1 MGTRQGEGRGA
12 LKNQLTKTDK
22 YGHSHFLPEALQMP
36 TAEKGGGSLLIAWQ
50 LKGKKVLII
59 GGGEV
64 ASQRV
69 DSIMN
74 TDALITI
81 ISLSA
86 SLHERTRKLI
96 SQFPLSIQLLDKAY
110 EPNTDNTKLLD
121 YDFVLTALDDFEISE
136 EICQF
141 CREHRIPVNAA
152 DIPELCDFYFGSQIR
167 DGPLQ
172 IMVSTN
178 GNGPRL
184 ANLVKGTIVKALSGN
199 EGAAIR
205 KVGVLRM
212 KLRERAPGVGGEVG
226 KRRMS
231 WMTRLCNEWS
241 MEELGAL
248 NEENIQRLLNE
259 GWENDRVPSPG
270 ALGAKF
276 PRIHAPSSNNN
287 IIPGFIGFCAGLM
300 CIITWK
306 WLRQ

>member
-1 MGTRQGEGRGA
+1 MST
-12 LKNQLTKTDK
+12 T
-22 YGHSHFLPEALQMP
+22 
-36 TAEKGGGSLLIAWQ
+36 EKGGGSLLIAWQ
-50 LKGKKVLII
+50 LKGKKVLIV

-74 TDALITI
+74 TDAIITI
-81 ISLSA
+81 LSLSRN
-86 SLHERTRKLI
+86 LHERTRKFI

-110 EPNTDNTKLLD
+110 EHDTDNTKLLD
-121 YDFVLTALDDFEISE
+121 YDLVLTALDDFEISK

-184 ANLVKGTIVKALSGN
+184 ANLVKSRIVKALSGS
-199 EGAAIR
+199 EGAAIS
-205 KVGVLRM
+205 KVGVIRV
-212 KLRERAPGVGGEVG
+212 KLRGRAPGIGGEVG
-226 KRRMS
+226 KRRMA

-248 NEENIQRLLNE
+248 NEENAQRLLDE
-259 GWENDRVPSPG
+259 GWANDRVPSPR
-270 ALGAKF
+270 ALGIKLS
-276 PRIHAPSSNNN
+276 RMQVPSSNNN
-287 IIPGFIGFCAGLM
+287 VLPGFIGFCAGLA
-300 CIITWK
+300 CIVTWK